1 MASKGGDEQVAGIGA
16 MLKPNKYSILKFV
29 DLHPGGAAA
38 LSGQVFENDR
48 LVSVDEVVVKG
59 MSTQE
64 VAPLI
69 RGPIG
74 STITLELLR
83 PGATQT
89 TTVRLERRPIQ
100 QSGPVP
106 SSVPSKPASKPAQQQ
121 PPAARAVQRAPPPAA
136 KAQPPQQREM
146 QISAPFNFQH
156 RVHVKVDTAS
166 PSGFSGLP
174 PGWESQLKQAKFT
187 QEEVQGDGDAI
198 LEVLR
203 FQMEQKCEPNLPSAQ
218 QASLEARLAVTFIN
232 GDPAAQYDLSPKAI
246 GQGGMGTI
254 YLATN
259 KKTQKQAAVK
269 KLVLSKTTDLPALQ
283 NEIAMMRTSAHPNV
297 TEYLESFM
305 FDRCLWVVME
315 YMDGGSL
322 TNLVQALQQRRTD
335 MAEGEM
341 GAFAKASLEA
351 MAFLHSLGRIHRD
364 IKSDNILINTR
375 GEVKI
380 ADFGFC
386 VQLTQ
391 EKDMR
396 HSMVGTPY
404 WMAPELVRG
413 HKYDQK
419 VDIWSL
425 GIMLIE
431 MAEFEP
437 PYLKEQPLRALYLI
451 ATKGMPRLKQPSKYS
466 SLFTEFFGKCL
477 AVEPS
482 KRGSASEL
490 LQHPFLQRAVP
501 QQHIAMLVQKYKKKT
516 VV

>member
-1 MASKGGDEQVAGIGA
+1 
-16 MLKPNKYSILKFV
+16 
-29 DLHPGGAAA
+29 
-38 LSGQVFENDR
+38 
-48 LVSVDEVVVKG
+48 
-59 MSTQE
+59 
-64 VAPLI
+64 
-69 RGPIG
+69 
-74 STITLELLR
+74 
-83 PGATQT
+83 
-89 TTVRLERRPIQ
+89 
-100 QSGPVP
+100 
-106 SSVPSKPASKPAQQQ
+106 
-121 PPAARAVQRAPPPAA
+121 
-136 KAQPPQQREM
+136 
-146 QISAPFNFQH
+146 
-156 RVHVKVDTAS
+156 
-166 PSGFSGLP
+166 
-174 PGWESQLKQAKFT
+174 
-187 QEEVQGDGDAI
+187 
-198 LEVLR
+198 
-203 FQMEQKCEPNLPSAQ
+203 
-218 QASLEARLAVTFIN
+218 
-232 GDPAAQYDLSPKAI
+232 
-246 GQGGMGTI
+246 MGTI
-254 YLATN
+254 SLGTN
-259 KKTQKQAAVK
+259 RKTSKQAAVK

-283 NEIAMMRTSAHPNV
+283 NEIAMMRTSAHPHV
-297 TEYLESFM
+297 VEYLESFM

-351 MAFLHSLGRIHRD
+351 MAFLHSLGRVHRD
-364 IKSDNILINTR
+364 IKSDNILVNTR

-419 VDIWSL
+419 VDVWSL

-451 ATKGMPRLKQPSKYS
+451 ATKGMPRLKQQSKYS
-466 SLFTEFFGKCL
+466 SLFIEFYNKCL
-477 AVEPS
+477 AVDPA

-490 LQHPFLQRAVP
+490 LQHPFLQRVVP
-501 QQHIAMLVQKYKKKT
+501 QVHIAQLVQKYKKQAA
-516 VV
+516 VI